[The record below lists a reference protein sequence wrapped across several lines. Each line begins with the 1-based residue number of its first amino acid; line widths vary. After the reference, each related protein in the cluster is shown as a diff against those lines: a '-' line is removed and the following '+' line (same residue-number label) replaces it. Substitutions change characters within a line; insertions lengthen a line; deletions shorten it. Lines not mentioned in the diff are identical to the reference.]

1 MAIPTFPGHAAPW
14 SERGADRCLQDMHYA
29 EFAEDEV
36 CGSGDAN
43 ADSNHLTSRQS
54 AALLAAIKEY
64 EASKW
69 KVIGQKL
76 GKPAKVS
83 GARLSHEF
91 VDGPVSNCLAP
102 HRPVNS
108 MPKSI
113 LGARIE
119 AMAQWTG
126 VAWVLGTA

>member
-1 MAIPTFPGHAAPW
+1 MPSACISGV
-14 SERGADRCLQDMHYA
+14 EGCCIDMLQDMHYA

-36 CGSGDAN
+36 RGSGDAN

-83 GARLSHEF
+83 IACSQKKPRRPRT
-91 VDGPVSNCLAP
+91 DACI
-102 HRPVNS
+102 RPVNN
-108 MPKSI
+108 MPRNI
-113 LGARIE
+113 LGGKSKEELYCFSFLRS
-119 AMAQWTG
+119 
-126 VAWVLGTA
+126 